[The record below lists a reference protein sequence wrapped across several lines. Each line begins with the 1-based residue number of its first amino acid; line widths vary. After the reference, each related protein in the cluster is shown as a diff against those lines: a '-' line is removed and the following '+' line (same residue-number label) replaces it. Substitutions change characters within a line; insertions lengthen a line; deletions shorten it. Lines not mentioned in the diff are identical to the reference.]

1 MKRRIFTYSTFVLLL
16 GLSACTQDGLPK
28 DGVESTPMTFTATG
42 LDFPEARSRSTVDGD
57 WAGVNKVAV
66 KIGDEVKE
74 YTVTIASGDN
84 TSATLK
90 SDNPFYITMTESKTV
105 SAWWPYIDSSSSDM
119 PEVVVKADQ
128 SDEGFAQSDYI
139 EANQTVSYGDAS
151 LNFTHR
157 TARMK
162 IKLVPGTGIA
172 TVDDAMVS
180 LVNLSNV
187 ENNPTTIIPY
197 ESYANV
203 YEALVAPQTIAMN
216 NAFICVELANNKFY
230 YPSSTDLALQA
241 GNRYNYTLRVNATG
255 LELEEVSG
263 GAWTDSGES
272 EDVTSR
278 EVLVRYTAGDVKK
291 GDYIYQ
297 DGTTSDGG
305 LRLIYVD
312 GEKVTTSE
320 KPQPIIDDANPVVGI
335 VFWTPSET
343 IPKKG
348 RQTPASLTDDKIM
361 AAEHPE
367 CTHGLAVAL
376 KDVAD
381 IGMDWQSPCE
391 SVANFQS
398 GDNFTHG
405 SKENFKS
412 ISSGTGATDPINYIL
427 GYQNTVVLRA
437 YNTYC
442 QNNNNKS
449 GYIVQPVAAIDEFAI
464 DNLAPENS
472 TGWFLPSPKELHI
485 LCYKDVDNIA
495 DVNNRGSNTR
505 DLINSSL
512 TEVGGD
518 DLIRQTYWSSCEIG
532 MSFARG
538 VSLSNGNVNG
548 DYTKP
553 TDFYVRPIFAF

>member
-28 DGVESTPMTFTATG
+28 DGVETTPMTFTATG
-42 LDFPEARSRSTVDGD
+42 LDFPEARSRATVDGD

-105 SAWWPYIDSSSSDM
+105 SVWWPYIDSSSSDM
-119 PEVVVKADQ
+119 PEVFVKADQ

-139 EANQTVSYGDAS
+139 EANQTVSYDDTS

-157 TARMK
+157 TARMR
-162 IKLVPGTGIA
+162 IKLVPGAGFA

-187 ENNPTTIIPY
+187 ENNSTTIIPY
-197 ESYANV
+197 ESSANV

-230 YPSSTDLALQA
+230 YPSSTDLDLLA
-241 GNRYNYTLRVNATG
+241 GNRYNYTLSVNATG

-263 GAWTDSGES
+263 GEWTDSGES
-272 EDVTSR
+272 EDV
-278 EVLVRYTAGDVKK
+278 YTFYKSDYSKAEI
-291 GDYIYQ
+291 GDYLTT
-297 DGTTSDGG
+297 DGKLIDGG
-305 LRLIYVD
+305 AASRLTDEIKAQIVA
-312 GEKVTTSE
+312 V
-320 KPQPIIDDANPVVGI
+320 
-335 VFWTPSET
+335 VFWTPKQTTSE
-343 IPKKG
+343 G
-348 RQTPASLTDDKIM
+348 RKTPASLEDDKIM
-361 AAEHPE
+361 HADYPD

-376 KDVAD
+376 TDATYDGSGDMV
-381 IGMDWQSPCE
+381 WQNSYE
-391 SVANFQS
+391 SVANFQGS
-398 GDNFTHG
+398 NNFSH
-405 SKENFKS
+405 KKKADFKS
-412 ISSGTGATDPINYIL
+412 IASVAGPKDPINYIL

-442 QNNNNKS
+442 QKNNKS
-449 GYIVQPVAAIDEFAI
+449 DYIVQPVAAIDDFAATHP
-464 DNLAPENS
+464 APKNS

-485 LCYKDVDNIA
+485 LCYKDVDNIY
-495 DVNNRGSNTR
+495 NNSGVENYN
-505 DLINSSL
+505 IVNSSL
-512 TEVGGD
+512 TAVGGD
-518 DLIRQTYWSSCEIG
+518 GLKNEFYWSSGEY
-532 MSFARG
+532 SSDNAWF
-538 VSLSNGNVNG
+538 VYLSNGKVNNLG
-548 DYTKP
+548 KR
-553 TDFYVRPIFAF
+553 FSNSVRPIFAF